1 MIAANQLAADEPL
14 SPELVLVLPPPL
26 RAEAIARLQ
35 PPAGPLLRPPTRRP
49 LTPALRRSAAP
60 AAPAAAGGASF
71 GRALAAFAVG
81 RLLQLAAIF
90 LAVSA
95 LTLVLSVVAQAVR

>member
-1 MIAANQLAADEPL
+1 VIADTQLAADEPL
-14 SPELVLVLPPPL
+14 SPELVLVLPPAL

-35 PPAGPLLRPPTRRP
+35 SVAGSTLR
-49 LTPALRRSAAP
+49 P
-60 AAPAAAGGASF
+60 AAPPAARATEATAGGASF
-71 GRALAAFAVG
+71 GRALAALAAA
-81 RLLQLAAIF
+81 RLLQLATIF